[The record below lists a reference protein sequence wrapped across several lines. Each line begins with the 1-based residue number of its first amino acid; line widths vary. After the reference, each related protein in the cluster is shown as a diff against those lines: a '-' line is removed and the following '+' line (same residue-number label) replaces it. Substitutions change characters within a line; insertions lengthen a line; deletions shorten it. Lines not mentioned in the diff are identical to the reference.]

1 MQETSCFSIRDGFAN
16 AFGSEVVIEPNM
28 RTIQTMSLCEAKKY
42 RKKSLGGVLRKNIP
56 SC

>member
-1 MQETSCFSIRDGFAN
+1 MHEKSCFRICDGFAI
-16 AFGSEVVIEPNM
+16 AFGSEVVIAPNM

-42 RKKSLGGVLRKNIP
+42 RKKVLAGSPKEIS